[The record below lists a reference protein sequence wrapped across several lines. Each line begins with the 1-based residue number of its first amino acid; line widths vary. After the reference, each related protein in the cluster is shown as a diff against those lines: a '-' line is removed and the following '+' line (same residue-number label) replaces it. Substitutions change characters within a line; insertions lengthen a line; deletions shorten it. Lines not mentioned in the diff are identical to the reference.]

1 MQKSKIKTSNK
12 LSTISSKKIFANKP
26 KLNCSISVKY
36 NNYGCLN
43 ARKFTPQ
50 KNIEFTKNIQHVKR
64 IQIIKSSSTY
74 KASSKFQKEVL
85 NPIKTFNMSK
95 KNI

>member
-12 LSTISSKKIFANKP
+12 LSTVSSKKIFAKKP

-50 KNIEFTKNIQHVKR
+50 KNIEFTKS
-64 IQIIKSSSTY
+64 IKHKNHSTRETHSTY
-74 KASSKFQKEVL
+74 KKFFNLQSKF
-85 NPIKTFNMSK
+85 
-95 KNI
+95 